1 MGPSFQYIK
10 DHGITTTQNY
20 NYKGRNGICNREK
33 KHDPKVTV
41 TGHELQRKIDTEELS
56 RWLSEGAVSVALEVQ
71 RDFQMYKSGVFKA
84 PKTCGMRRNHAVLLS
99 GQGRADGIDIYTIKN
114 SWG

>member
-1 MGPSFQYIK
+1 
-10 DHGITTTQNY
+10 
-20 NYKGRNGICNREK
+20 
-33 KHDPKVTV
+33 
-41 TGHELQRKIDTEELS
+41 
-56 RWLSEGAVSVALEVQ
+56 
-71 RDFQMYKSGVFKA
+71 MYKSGVFKA